1 MVHYYFTHIWRKLFL
16 VTMNVSQID
25 HHDCRSIVDLR
36 KEPQPMSWSPQL
48 YMQYPHLSIGLWVIY
63 MDYTPLNSK
72 KNNNNNSLNYRKITI
87 NTIPLLHHFNP
98 LHIPP
103 VIIHILTI
111 NHTLQDTPIYGN
123 MFLSELLVYMQKKHK
138 HRSYWGS
145 PYFFGNS
152 NHPYFHGI
160 FHYKHL

>member
-1 MVHYYFTHIWRKLFL
+1 
-16 VTMNVSQID
+16 
-25 HHDCRSIVDLR
+25 
-36 KEPQPMSWSPQL
+36 
-48 YMQYPHLSIGLWVIY
+48 

-87 NTIPLLHHFNP
+87 NNIPLLHHFNP

-160 FHYKHL
+160 FHYKHLSTNHFRKPSFLSHVPPRPEAPRIEQRAQHGLPPRGIQQRGGGGGEGMAPG